1 LGCLHGRGELGVRS
15 RKQARDLVGQRL
27 VGSES
32 RELVLPQVEVAP
44 GQAIELAPVA
54 LRGVALRGVVFRGH
68 ESSIAHHDD
77 NASLACANRAL
88 SHCGIGA
95 KVARLK

>member
-1 LGCLHGRGELGVRS
+1 MGRLHGCGELGVRS

-27 VGSES
+27 VSGEP
-32 RELVLPQVEVAP
+32 RELVLPQVEIAP
-44 GQAIELAPVA
+44 GQAIELALVA
-54 LRGVALRGVVFRGH
+54 LRGLALRGVVFRGH
-68 ESSIAHHDD
+68 EAIIAHHDD